1 MSVTSHIV
9 KLNQSSLLLVV
20 GMNLKVMLV
29 KNDIIGSIM
38 SENIRIDI
46 LQKSLVVFDKI
57 WVTSSQLHQSD
68 VSLRSIDNQ
77 IALVDHSVVYPV
89 DFKLYQIFSSQSLH
103 HVP

>member
-1 MSVTSHIV
+1 
-9 KLNQSSLLLVV
+9 
-20 GMNLKVMLV
+20 MNLKVMLV
-29 KNDIIGSIM
+29 KNDIVGSIM

>member
-29 KNDIIGSIM
+29 KNDIVGSIM

-46 LQKSLVVFDKI
+46 LQKSLVVFDKYMSYFLPTPPI
-57 WVTSSQLHQSD
+57 
-68 VSLRSIDNQ
+68 
-77 IALVDHSVVYPV
+77 
-89 DFKLYQIFSSQSLH
+89 
-103 HVP
+103 

>member
-29 KNDIIGSIM
+29 KNDIVGSIM